1 MEFYNTSLEKLYTNL
16 NSNENGLNNSSV
28 KINRD
33 KFGTNELQAQKKTSF
48 ISRFFAQFKN
58 IMIIVLLVSAV
69 ISTIISLA
77 KHEYGDLF
85 EGGLIF
91 LIVIMNSLIGALQEK
106 RAENALELLN
116 KKTEPLAKVKRNGK
130 FIKIPTT
137 EVVVGDIVSLSAGDF
152 VPADIRLISS
162 TNLKCDESTLTGESH
177 AVFKNAEKQIP
188 QNTPLAEQEN
198 MCFSGTTCTY
208 GHATGIVVRVGKDT
222 EIGKIA
228 KMLSNNKREKTPLE
242 KNIDKIGK
250 LITYGVLIIVAI
262 VFIIQLI
269 FSRQTNVLE
278 AFLIAIALAVAAIP
292 ESLPAVITIVMA
304 LGVERI
310 AKQRAIVKTLSSTE
324 TLGCCNVICSDK
336 TGTLTQNKM
345 TINHIY
351 FNKQMID
358 NFNNGKDLEIL
369 YRAMALCNNA
379 KISNETIIGDATESS
394 MIAHI
399 KKYNPDILADALK
412 YERIKEIPFDSSRKI
427 MSTINNVDGNYI
439 LFSKG
444 AYDYLISKCSYI
456 LVSGEQKP
464 LTPIL
469 KSEIEKA
476 INLMTDQAER
486 VLAVTYKNIDNNVST
501 SEHDLTFIGLVGI
514 IDPPRPEAKSAI
526 KQCHKSGLKPVM
538 ITGDHPDTAF
548 AIAKELGIAKKKDE
562 VVTGSQ
568 IDHLSVSSLSKVIE
582 NYSVFARV
590 TPEHKV
596 KIVKAFKKIGK
607 IVAMTGD
614 GVNDA
619 PSIKEANIGT
629 CMGISGTDV
638 TKSVADL
645 IITDDNFETIVVAI
659 KEGRTIYNNIQKII
673 LFLLSTNLVEVL
685 GIFVATIIMRDQI
698 FLSPAQ
704 ILFIN
709 LVTDSFPAFAL
720 GLEPSEKDIMQK
732 PPRNTSDSLFS
743 GRVGTSILYQSFVQ
757 TLLVLV
763 IFVIGVHKWGNAVAS
778 TMVFLI
784 ICLMQII
791 HAINCKTLDSIFKIN
806 IFSNKSFNISF
817 LGLLAL
823 ILIVAFVPILQTAFG
838 IVALSFTQWLI
849 VAIASISIIPLVEI
863 CKYFV
868 NKWYQKND
876 LKSI

>member
-1 MEFYNTSLEKLYTNL
+1 MDFHSTPLEKIYKEL
-16 NSNENGLNNSSV
+16 SSSKNGLSSENIKNNQE
-28 KINRD
+28 
-33 KFGTNELQAQKKTSF
+33 KFGSNIIQKQKKISF

-58 IMIIVLLVSAV
+58 IMIIVLLASAV
-69 ISTIISLA
+69 ISTIISVL
-77 KHEYGDLF
+77 KQEYSDLF

-91 LIVIMNSLIGALQEK
+91 LIVIMNALIGAVQEK
-106 RAENALELLN
+106 RAENALELLS
-116 KKTEPLAKVKRNGK
+116 KKTEPYAKVIRNGK
-130 FIKIPTT
+130 TIRIPTT
-137 EVVVGDIVSLSAGDF
+137 DVVAGDIVLLNSGDF

-162 TNLKCDESTLTGESH
+162 TNLKCDESTLTGESQ
-177 AVFKNAEKQIP
+177 AVFKNADKTLLP
-188 QNTPLAEQEN
+188 KTPLAEQEN
-198 MCFSGTTCTY
+198 MCFSGTVCTY
-208 GHATGIVVRVGKDT
+208 GNGMGIVVRVGKET

-228 KMLSNNKREKTPLE
+228 GMLSNNKREKTPLE

-262 VFIIQLI
+262 VFVIQLI

-304 LGVERI
+304 LGVERL
-310 AKQRAIVKTLSSTE
+310 AKHKAIVKTLSSTE

-345 TINHIY
+345 TIKHIFY
-351 FNKQMID
+351 DGKMLD
-358 NFNNGKDLEIL
+358 NFINNDLSQL
-369 YRAMALCNNA
+369 HRAMLLCNNA
-379 KISNETIIGDATESS
+379 KFSNNGEIIGDATESS
-394 MIAHI
+394 MLRHI
-399 KKYNPDILADALK
+399 KKYDEQTLAITNTCP
-412 YERIKEIPFDSSRKI
+412 RIKEFPFDSTRKI
-427 MSTINNVDGNYI
+427 MSSLNRVNGKLI

-444 AYDYLISKCSYI
+444 AYDYLIEKCTKVLKNNKEI
-456 LVSGEQKP
+456 T
-464 LTPIL
+464 LTSTI
-469 KSEIEKA
+469 KADIETA
-476 INLMTDQAER
+476 INKMTSNAER
-486 VLAVTYKNIDNNVST
+486 VLAVTMKTVDNQEGATENN
-501 SEHDLTFIGLVGI
+501 LTFIGLVGI
-514 IDPPRPEAKSAI
+514 IDPPRPEVKSAI
-526 KQCHKSGLKPVM
+526 KECHNSGLKPVM

-548 AIAKELGIAKKKDE
+548 AIAKELGIATKKDE
-562 VVTGSQ
+562 VITGKQLDNISTGNLAK
-568 IDHLSVSSLSKVIE
+568 IIN

-590 TPEHKV
+590 TPQHKV

-638 TKSVADL
+638 TKSISDL
-645 IITDDNFETIVVAI
+645 IITDDNFQTIVVAI
-659 KEGRTIYNNIQKII
+659 KEGRTIYSNIQKII

-720 GLEPSEKDIMQK
+720 GLEPPEKDIMQK
-732 PPRNTSDSLFS
+732 PPRNANENLFS

-757 TLLVLV
+757 TLMVLV
-763 IFVIGVHKWGNAVAS
+763 IFVVAVHKWGNATAS

-791 HAINCKTLDSIFKIN
+791 HAVNCKTLESIFKIN
-806 IFSNKSFNISF
+806 ILNNKSFNISF
-817 LGLLAL
+817 LGLFSL

-838 IVALSFTQWLI
+838 IVALTGPQWLI
-849 VAIASISIIPLVEI
+849 VSLASIAIIPLVEI

-868 NKWYQKND
+868 NRWYQKNAV
-876 LKSI
+876 